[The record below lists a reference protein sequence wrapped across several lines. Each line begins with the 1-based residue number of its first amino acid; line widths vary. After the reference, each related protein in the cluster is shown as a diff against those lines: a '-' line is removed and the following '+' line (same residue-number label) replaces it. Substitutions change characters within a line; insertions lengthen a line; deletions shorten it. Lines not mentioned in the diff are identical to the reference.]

1 MTNAEALNVMTRL
14 NARNEGF
21 SPSERRIAAEIMA
34 SPSKVALYSSQV
46 LAQKCNVSQSTIVK
60 FCQKLGYKGYPALKL
75 ALSAELAHGE
85 GRQQVHRNI
94 SSDDPMG
101 AVAQKL
107 YESKVAALSETMRL
121 SNSDDISGA
130 VDLLFKAQRIIIFG
144 VGGSSLVAQDLS
156 GKLTKFGKAVLF
168 SGDSHI
174 QLANL
179 ASLTS
184 DDLVIAI
191 SYSGRAK
198 EVTVA
203 IKHATKLNVPIIAL
217 FGYGAKPTTIENG
230 IKLTCVAD
238 ENLVRSAS
246 IATRTAQ
253 LAVTDLLFVALSQR
267 FENVGERISASQK
280 IVKDLF

>member
-34 SPSKVALYSSQV
+34 SPSQVALYSSQV

-60 FCQKLGYKGYPALKL
+60 FCQTLGYKGYPALKL

-121 SNSDDISGA
+121 SNSDDIAGA

-203 IKHATKLNVPIIAL
+203 IEHATKLDVPIIAL
-217 FGYGAKPTTIENG
+217 FGYGSKPTTIENG